1 MQNERNKVIDMMKA
15 VKRIRM
21 ANMPFDKFE
30 NGTFVH
36 ATGYMIELEDGSWEI
51 EYEDMEYED
60 ADDCIFE
67 EEEEEEEE
75 LSYHCTYE
83 NDEMTVEA

>member
-1 MQNERNKVIDMMKA
+1 MKA

-36 ATGYMIELEDGSWEI
+36 ATGYMVELEDGSIEI
-51 EYEDMEYED
+51 EYEDQEYED

-67 EEEEEEEE
+67 EEEEEE
-75 LSYHCTYE
+75 LSYHCIYE

>member
-1 MQNERNKVIDMMKA
+1 MKA
-15 VKRIRM
+15 VERIRM
-21 ANMPFDKFE
+21 AYMPFDKFE

-36 ATGYMIELEDGSWEI
+36 ATGDLVKLEDGSIEI
-51 EYEDMEYED
+51 EYEDQEYED

-67 EEEEEEEE
+67 EEEEEE
-75 LSYHCTYE
+75 LSYHCIYE

>member
-1 MQNERNKVIDMMKA
+1 MKA

-36 ATGYMIELEDGSWEI
+36 ATGDLVKLEDGSIEI
-51 EYEDMEYED
+51 EYEDQEYED

-75 LSYHCTYE
+75 LSYHCIYE

>member
-1 MQNERNKVIDMMKA
+1 MKDMKA

-36 ATGYMIELEDGSWEI
+36 ATGDMVELEDGSIEI
-51 EYEDMEYED
+51 EYEDQEYED

-67 EEEEEEEE
+67 EEEEEE
-75 LSYHCTYE
+75 LSYHCIYE

>member
-1 MQNERNKVIDMMKA
+1 MMKA
-15 VKRIRM
+15 VKRTRM

-30 NGTFVH
+30 NNQFVH
-36 ATGYMIELEDGSWEI
+36 ATGYMIELEDGSIEI
-51 EYEDMEYED
+51 EYEGEEYED

-75 LSYHCTYE
+75 EKLEYHCIYE

>member
-1 MQNERNKVIDMMKA
+1 
-15 VKRIRM
+15 M

-36 ATGYMIELEDGSWEI
+36 ATGDLVKLEDGSIEI
-51 EYEDMEYED
+51 EYEDQEYED

-67 EEEEEEEE
+67 EEEEEE
-75 LSYHCTYE
+75 LSYHCIYE

>member
-1 MQNERNKVIDMMKA
+1 MM
-15 VKRIRM
+15 VVERIRM

-30 NGTFVH
+30 NGRFVH
-36 ATGYMIELEDGSWEI
+36 ATGDLVKLEDGSIEI
-51 EYEDMEYED
+51 EYEDQEYED

-75 LSYHCTYE
+75 LSYHCIYE

>member
-1 MQNERNKVIDMMKA
+1 MKA

-36 ATGYMIELEDGSWEI
+36 ATGDLVTLEDGTLEI

-75 LSYHCTYE
+75 EDYHCIYE

>member
-1 MQNERNKVIDMMKA
+1 MMKA

-30 NGTFVH
+30 NNQFVH
-36 ATGYMIELEDGSWEI
+36 ATGDLVKLEDGSWEI
-51 EYEDMEYED
+51 EYEDQEYED

-75 LSYHCTYE
+75 EE
-83 NDEMTVEA
+83 NYCCHLVIYDDEMTEA

>member
-1 MQNERNKVIDMMKA
+1 
-15 VKRIRM
+15 M

-36 ATGYMIELEDGSWEI
+36 ATGDLVTLEDGTTEI
-51 EYEDMEYED
+51 EYEDQEYED

-75 LSYHCTYE
+75 LPYHCIYE